1 MNGALKRDMIGC
13 VWAYCDQNKEGFD
26 IKLQAKKYYSN

>member
-13 VWAYCDQNKEGFD
+13 VWAYCDQ
-26 IKLQAKKYYSN
+26 KKGGLM